1 MSGPDTPAPDAT
13 PGTDPASAA
22 APPSRR
28 AALMRSGLIVA
39 VLFVVF
45 VIILPAT
52 GVNYSEVFA
61 AFKALSAQQMV
72 IITALGAAGWLV
84 SGLVICALIPG
95 LSVPRGPTSWLIL
108 SGIGAS
114 VPFGP
119 WNMGVLWVV
128 LRGWG
133 IPNIPAT
140 SGIALY
146 GVVHELSRL
155 FLPLFAIITIAIT
168 GDLAGSANAGKAW
181 TIAIISAV
189 VFIAAVGLIIAVV
202 RSERIAAWLGRTGQR
217 MVSWLMARLGR
228 KGAPDVDGA
237 IHRFR
242 DQLGVVIRQRGLVA
256 LGTSIASQFVWTIVL
271 IVALRMC
278 GVPADVL
285 SPGIIFGVYALVM
298 VITIIPLSPGG
309 AGVPELLFISAFT
322 AIAGEQYTAEITAGV
337 FLYRLYYW
345 FLPIPLA
352 WILLKVA
359 RRGKSMLPTTAEL
372 KAAAH

>member
-140 SGIALY
+140 
-146 GVVHELSRL
+146 R
-155 FLPLFAIITIAIT
+155 
-168 GDLAGSANAGKAW
+168 
-181 TIAIISAV
+181 
-189 VFIAAVGLIIAVV
+189 
-202 RSERIAAWLGRTGQR
+202 
-217 MVSWLMARLGR
+217 
-228 KGAPDVDGA
+228 
-237 IHRFR
+237 
-242 DQLGVVIRQRGLVA
+242 
-256 LGTSIASQFVWTIVL
+256 ASPCTVWSTN
-271 IVALRMC
+271 
-278 GVPADVL
+278 
-285 SPGIIFGVYALVM
+285 
-298 VITIIPLSPGG
+298 
-309 AGVPELLFISAFT
+309 
-322 AIAGEQYTAEITAGV
+322 
-337 FLYRLYYW
+337 
-345 FLPIPLA
+345 
-352 WILLKVA
+352 
-359 RRGKSMLPTTAEL
+359 
-372 KAAAH
+372 

>member
-1 MSGPDTPAPDAT
+1 MTVLTSGLDPRGRGNGDDNGADPLSGPDAPASDAT

-22 APPSRR
+22 ASRR

-52 GVNYSEVFA
+52 GVNYSEVFGA
-61 AFKALSAQQMV
+61 LNALSLQQMV
-72 IITALGAAGWLV
+72 VITALGAAGWLV

-119 WNMGVLWVV
+119 WNIGVLWVV

-146 GVVHELSRL
+146 GVVHELSRP
-155 FLPLFAIITIAIT
+155 FLPLFAIITIAVT

-189 VFIAAVGLIIAVV
+189 VFIVAVGLIIAVV

-217 MVSWLMARLGR
+217 MVSWLIARLGR
-228 KGAPDVDGA
+228 KARP
-237 IHRFR
+237 
-242 DQLGVVIRQRGLVA
+242 
-256 LGTSIASQFVWTIVL
+256 TSTARSIGSATSWVSSSASAVWW
-271 IVALRMC
+271 R
-278 GVPADVL
+278 
-285 SPGIIFGVYALVM
+285 S
-298 VITIIPLSPGG
+298 
-309 AGVPELLFISAFT
+309 
-322 AIAGEQYTAEITAGV
+322 
-337 FLYRLYYW
+337 
-345 FLPIPLA
+345 
-352 WILLKVA
+352 A
-359 RRGKSMLPTTAEL
+359 RRSFSSSCGRSSSSSRSGCAGCQPTS
-372 KAAAH
+372 